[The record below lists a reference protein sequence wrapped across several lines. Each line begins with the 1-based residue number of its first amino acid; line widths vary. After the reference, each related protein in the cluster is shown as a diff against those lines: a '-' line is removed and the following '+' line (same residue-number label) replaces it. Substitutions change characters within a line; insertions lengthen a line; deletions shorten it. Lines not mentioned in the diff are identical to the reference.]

1 MEAEVEFLRD
11 QVHRLNSALSQ
22 YQYGHHSQSTSSQVE
37 EARRAESPAPWIS
50 DRSIMAPLIS
60 EYDRHMDEMTEQL
73 QRYQTQMTDVKVKL
87 ERVVKE
93 NERLHAELR
102 ECVEKQLHA
111 LPMASGVEGNTVEE
125 EAFTKNLQEQIQLSE
140 QERVQAMELW
150 QTAAQELDRLQQA
163 YQKTISDGQIHNAQ
177 RQQLKDQ
184 LVQFQQH
191 THKLQLANQRLEST
205 NQQFLKT
212 VTEQSTEMEEL
223 HCQLR
228 QAKAEL
234 RTATAKV
241 DEMTKLLQNVQDQ
254 MQRRE
259 DDVAEAQG
267 REDAADRRLQQ
278 LQAALSQLETRLKAA
293 SQEAEAVRREQTVWE
308 RKVGELQSRCTT
320 LEEEKYEALAKV
332 RESVQVAE
340 EAALQKDQALLRE
353 KQKAEELE
361 KTKEAIKQLIH
372 DAAVRTR
379 KEVDNVRKQCNVQ
392 IHRMA
397 EELSALQ
404 LECAD
409 KESQIER
416 SRRERK
422 AVEEELEKVYKEGRA
437 EPEFRKIDAL
447 HQRCLDA
454 ERMKDDMSL
463 TLQSTQN
470 KLKKMEMDYSEELS
484 RCQEEVRR
492 LQSSLASARDDC
504 VGVSDERLQ
513 LQQENLQ
520 LRREMDELRKATL
533 LAQKNAKQQVSQME
547 QEYSLK
553 EQGLSAQVR
562 ELEECMRSSSAEMT
576 SLVTAQQKRTQHW
589 KEEAKNLIQS
599 FETKITG
606 IKAELNRQKQR
617 SHELELQLETDHN
630 TVAEYERQ
638 LAEYQEKTSRLQRR
652 LTQAEQ
658 RATTATQQLTML
670 ASQRRKTAIVDQETA

>member
-1 MEAEVEFLRD
+1 MHHLITYWLSLRFLE
-11 QVHRLNSALSQ
+11 
-22 YQYGHHSQSTSSQVE
+22 G
-37 EARRAESPAPWIS
+37 
-50 DRSIMAPLIS
+50 
-60 EYDRHMDEMTEQL
+60 
-73 QRYQTQMTDVKVKL
+73 
-87 ERVVKE
+87 
-93 NERLHAELR
+93 
-102 ECVEKQLHA
+102 
-111 LPMASGVEGNTVEE
+111 SGLEE
-125 EAFTKNLQEQIQLSE
+125 EAITRNLQEQVQLSE

-150 QTAAQELDRLQQA
+150 QTAAQELDRLQQV
-163 YQKTISDGQIHNAQ
+163 YQKTISDGQIHDAQ
-177 RQQLKDQ
+177 RQQLK
-184 LVQFQQH
+184 VH
-191 THKLQLANQRLEST
+191 YTHMNMLELFS
-205 NQQFLKT
+205 L
-212 VTEQSTEMEEL
+212 SSW
-223 HCQLR
+223 CR

-259 DDVAEAQG
+259 EDVAEAQG

-278 LQAALSQLETRLKAA
+278 LQAALSQLEARLKAA

-308 RKVGELQSRCTT
+308 RKVGELQARCTT
-320 LEEEKYEALAKV
+320 IEEEKYEALAKV

-340 EAALQKDQALLRE
+340 EATLQKDQALLRE

-361 KTKEAIKQLIH
+361 KTKEAIKQLIQ

-404 LECAD
+404 LVRTWPI
-409 KESQIER
+409 K
-416 SRRERK
+416 
-422 AVEEELEKVYKEGRA
+422 A
-437 EPEFRKIDAL
+437 EPEFKKIDAL

-463 TLQSTQN
+463 TLQSTQK

-492 LQSSLASARDDC
+492 LQGSLASARDDC
-504 VGVSDERLQ
+504 VSVSEERLQ

-520 LRREMDELRKATL
+520 LHREMDELRKSTML
-533 LAQKNAKQQVSQME
+533 VQKKAKQQVSQME

-553 EQGLSAQVR
+553 EQGLDARVR
-562 ELEECMRSSSAEMT
+562 ELEECSRSSSADLT
-576 SLVTAQQKRTQHW
+576 RLLTAQQKSTQRW

-606 IKAELNRQKQR
+606 LKTELNRQKQR
-617 SHELELQLETDHN
+617 SHELELQLETDRS

-658 RATTATQQLTML
+658 KAATATQQLSMF
-670 ASQRRKTAIVDQETA
+670 ASQRRKTAMVDPETV

>member
-22 YQYGHHSQSTSSQVE
+22 YQYGHRAQSTSSQVE
-37 EARRAESPAPWIS
+37 EARLAESPAPWIS
-50 DRSIMAPLIS
+50 DRSIMAPLIA

-73 QRYQTQMTDVKVKL
+73 QKYQVSMTEVKVKL
-87 ERVVKE
+87 ERLVKE

-102 ECVEKQLHA
+102 ESVERQLHA
-111 LPMASGVEGNTVEE
+111 MPVASGVEGSTLEE
-125 EAFTKNLQEQIQLSE
+125 EAVIRNLQEQVQLSE

-150 QTAAQELDRLQQA
+150 QTAAQELDRLQQV
-163 YQKTISDGQIHNAQ
+163 YQKTISDGQIHDAQ

-191 THKLQLANQRLEST
+191 THKLQVANQKLEST

-212 VTEQSTEMEEL
+212 MTEQSTEMEEL
-223 HCQLR
+223 HSQHR

-234 RTATAKV
+234 RMATAKV

-254 MQRRE
+254 IQRRE
-259 DDVAEAQG
+259 EDVAEAQG
-267 REDAADRRLQQ
+267 REEAADRRLQQ
-278 LQAALSQLETRLKAA
+278 LQSALSQLEARLKAA

-308 RKVGELQSRCTT
+308 RKVGELQARCTT

-353 KQKAEELE
+353 KQKTEELE
-361 KTKEAIKQLIH
+361 KTKEAIKQLIQ

-416 SRRERK
+416 SLRERK

-454 ERMKDDMSL
+454 ERMKEDMSI

-470 KLKKMEMDYSEELS
+470 KLKNIEMDYSEELS

-492 LQSSLASARDDC
+492 LQGSLATARDDC
-504 VGVSDERLQ
+504 VGVSEERLQ

-533 LAQKNAKQQVSQME
+533 LVQKKAKQQVSQME

-553 EQGLSAQVR
+553 EQGLDARVR
-562 ELEECMRSSSAEMT
+562 ELEESSRSSSADLT
-576 SLVTAQQKRTQHW
+576 RLLTAQQKSTQRW
-589 KEEAKNLIQS
+589 KEEAKNLVQA
-599 FETKITG
+599 FETKIASL
-606 IKAELNRQKQR
+606 KAELNRQKQR
-617 SHELELQLETDHN
+617 SHELEIQLETDHN
-630 TVAEYERQ
+630 AIAEYERQ
-638 LAEYQEKTSRLQRR
+638 LAEYQEKTNRLQRR

-658 RATTATQQLTML
+658 RASTATQQLTML
-670 ASQRRKTAIVDQETA
+670 ASQRRKTAMVDPETL